1 MSASTPLPRDAF
13 ADPRDPLVELVDEA
27 GNTLGHMPKLGAH
40 EPPGHL
46 HRAFSVFLLDAHGRL
61 LLQRRASA
69 KYHSGGLWSNT
80 CCSHPAPGEDP
91 AEASARRVNEE
102 LGIEPVQLV
111 EVSTTV
117 YHVTD
122 PVSGLVEREWNHLFV
137 GRALQ
142 APVPDP
148 LEVEDWTA
156 VPLDELA
163 GMDPDPAFTAWF
175 PTVLEAVLP
184 SLGGL
189 VAQRP
194 RR

>member
-1 MSASTPLPRDAF
+1 MSPSAPPPRDAF
-13 ADPRDPLVELVDEA
+13 ADPGEPLVELVDEA
-27 GNTLGHMPKLGAH
+27 GNTLGRMPKLGAH

-46 HRAFSVFLLDAHGRL
+46 HRAFSVFLLDSHGRL

-69 KYHSGGLWSNT
+69 KYHSAGLWSNT

-91 AEASARRVNEE
+91 ADASARRVKEE
-102 LGIEPVQLV
+102 LGIDPVQLA
-111 EVSTTV
+111 EIGTTV

-122 PVSGLVEREWNHLFV
+122 RISGLVEREWNHLFV
-137 GRALQ
+137 GRALL
-142 APVPDP
+142 APIPDP

-163 GMDPDPAFTAWF
+163 GMGPDPAFTAWF
-175 PTVLEAVLP
+175 PMVLEAVLP

>member
-1 MSASTPLPRDAF
+1 MSPSVPPPRDAF
-13 ADPRDPLVELVDEA
+13 ADRGEPLVELVDEA
-27 GNTLGHMPKLGAH
+27 GNTLGQMPKLGAH

-46 HRAFSVFLLDAHGRL
+46 HRAFSVFLLDQHGRL

-69 KYHSGGLWSNT
+69 KYHSGGLWSNS
-80 CCSHPAPGEDP
+80 CCSHPAPGEDL
-91 AEASARRVNEE
+91 ADASARRVKEE
-102 LGIEPVQLV
+102 LGIDPVQQA
-111 EVSTTV
+111 EVGTIV

-137 GRALQ
+137 GRALL
-142 APVPDP
+142 APIPDP

-163 GMDPDPAFTAWF
+163 GMGPDPAFTAWF